1 MSIHVHVSMTRRYL
15 IRAVF
20 ICQLVA
26 VAAVA
31 AVQAQP
37 PLRWDKTFGGSSSDG
52 TPEVV
57 QTADGGFLLGGS
69 SSSNAS
75 GDKSENSRGGLDY
88 WVIRM
93 DAQGNKLWD
102 KTFGGSEWDDLNAIV
117 PTTDGGF
124 LLCGSSRSG
133 PSDDKTE
140 DSRGDLDYWVVRID
154 AGGNKL
160 WDKTYGGD
168 GYDDLTAAVLT
179 TDDGFLLGG
188 SSTSGQSG
196 DKTEDSRG
204 NRDYWVVRI
213 DDEGNMLWDK
223 TLGGGE
229 IDYLTALATT
239 SDDGFLVAG
248 YSLSGD
254 DGDKTEGNKGG
265 GDYWV
270 IKLDEEGNTLWDK
283 AIGGS
288 ETDYLSAVLA
298 TPDGGFLLAGASGSN
313 TSGDKTEDSR
323 GDQDYWVV
331 KLNADRA
338 VEWDKTLG
346 GDGYD
351 GLFSALLTADNGFLV
366 GGYSYSGHN
375 GDKSEE
381 NKGDVDYWV
390 IKLDEE
396 GNILWDKTVGGTGA
410 DYLSAM
416 TTTLDGGFLL
426 AGRSDSNA
434 GGDKSDNSRGDS
446 DYWVVKLKACEVV
459 PSSLTLTSNVV
470 NQPLFQNT
478 PSVLLTVS
486 GCKGG
491 TVAWTGPGGSS
502 GTGVSIPVPTSAT
515 GTLVYSATC
524 TGGLCPTAPGS
535 ATITVS
541 PPLVAGSFDG
551 YIYGADCNT
560 FRGWAW
566 DRNKPNTI
574 QSVDI
579 LDGPNVVVTIPANEF
594 RQDLKD
600 AGKGNGIHA
609 FRWSI
614 PAGLKDGQVHYLS
627 ARVAGSS
634 FILKDSPKALVC
646 EEGASSPPNKQ
657 PVPPTVSPLVAQQNV
672 AFTTTLPAFTDPEN
686 STLSYGL
693 VSLPTGLSFT
703 PFTRQISGTPTQ
715 SGLFVLTYS
724 ATDDKGATNSVSF
737 NLTVNPAATTPVT
750 GSFEGYLDK
759 VECGTIRGWVWD
771 RNKPNTPVTVEF
783 YNTNTLEVYGS
794 VVANIYRVDLL
805 NAGKGNGAHA
815 YSFEVPAGLKDNT
828 TRLISARV
836 SGSTYVLK
844 DSGKPLT
851 CLSASRLSAESN
863 REFQVT
869 VLGNP
874 LSRDAVEVEI
884 RGAEGEPVRLA
895 LTDVTG
901 RLVTERLIEKAGV
914 VERQAVPVGKNASG
928 ILFLRAS
935 SGSRSVTLKVLRN

>member
-1 MSIHVHVSMTRRYL
+1 MSVHVHVSMARRYL
-15 IRAVF
+15 IRAIF

-26 VAAVA
+26 VTAVA

-57 QTADGGFLLGGS
+57 RTADGGFLVGGS

-102 KTFGGSEWDDLNAIV
+102 KTFGGNEWDDLNAIV

-133 PSDDKTE
+133 QIGDKTE
-140 DSRGDLDYWVVRID
+140 DTRGDLDYWVVRID
-154 AGGNKL
+154 AEGTKL
-160 WDKTYGGD
+160 WDKTFGGD

-188 SSTSGQSG
+188 SSYSGQSG

-204 NRDYWVVRI
+204 NQDYWVVRI

-229 IDYLTALATT
+229 IEYLMALATT
-239 SDDGFLVAG
+239 SDDGLLVAG
-248 YSLSGD
+248 YSFSGD

-270 IKLDEEGNTLWDK
+270 IKLDEEGNILWDK
-283 AIGGS
+283 DIGGS
-288 ETDYLSAVLA
+288 EADYLSAVLA
-298 TPDGGFLLAGASGSN
+298 TPDGGFLLAGVSGSN
-313 TSGDKTEDSR
+313 TSGDKTEDGR
-323 GDQDYWVV
+323 GEQDYWVV
-331 KLNADRA
+331 KLNADRE

-346 GDGYD
+346 GNGYD
-351 GLFSALLTADNGFLV
+351 GLFGALLTADNSFLV
-366 GGYSYSGHN
+366 GGYSYSGEN

-381 NKGDVDYWV
+381 SKGDVDYWV

-410 DYLSAM
+410 DYLSSM

-446 DYWVVKLKACEVV
+446 DYWVVKLKECEVV
-459 PSSLTLTSNVV
+459 PSSLNITSNVV

-478 PSVLLTVS
+478 PSVLLAVS
-486 GCKGG
+486 GCEGG
-491 TVAWTGPGGSS
+491 TVAWTGSGGSS

-524 TGGLCPTAPGS
+524 TGGICPTVPGS

-541 PPLVAGSFDG
+541 PPLVTGNFDG

-566 DRNKPNTI
+566 DRNKPNTV

-579 LDGPNVVVTIPANEF
+579 LDGPNFVVTIPANEF

-634 FILKDSPKALVC
+634 FILKESPKALIC
-646 EEGASSPPNKQ
+646 EGGTSSPPNKQ

-693 VSLPTGLSFT
+693 VSLPTGLSFSSA
-703 PFTRQISGTPTQ
+703 TRQISGTPTQ

-794 VVANIYRVDLL
+794 VVATIYRVDLL

-851 CLSASRLSAESN
+851 CPSASRLSAESN

-884 RGAEGEPVRLA
+884 RGVEGEPVRLA

-928 ILFLRAS
+928 ILFLRAT